1 MASVFAVPTFQLHPV
16 SAAVSNRLPPNNTMS
31 CFIAFGDKSRNNFKN
46 FFQTQGFKFLF
57 SPQRAQWAAFK
68 GSIALKTPF

>member
-1 MASVFAVPTFQLHPV
+1 MASVFAAPTFQLHPV
-16 SAAVSNRLPPNNTMS
+16 SAAVLNRLPPNNTMS
-31 CFIAFGDKSRNNFKN
+31 RFIAFGDKSRNNLKN

-57 SPQRAQWAAFK
+57 LPQRAQQGAFG